1 MLVQVIQGGSGTLRT
16 DYPGLITLVAAFFF
30 PVGLIMLVLT
40 GQDLCTAN
48 FMVVPMA
55 WMKGRV
61 RLWEI
66 PVNWIFVFFGNLA
79 GALTFVA
86 FLAHWSGLYT
96 SGMITYSIAVA
107 VNKSNQGWGECFLR
121 GIGCNFLG
129 EPTTY
134 LPYFQADQS
143 VCMAVL
149 LGTGAREMVSKI
161 AALHFP
167 VFVFVI
173 LGFEHVI
180 V

>member
-61 RLWEI
+61 RFWEI
-66 PVNWIFVFFGNLA
+66 WVNWLIVFFGNLA

-96 SGMITYSIAVA
+96 PGMITFSIAVA
-107 VNKSNQGWGECFLR
+107 NNKTSQGWGECLLR

-129 EPTTY
+129 ESFCCGRLTGAD
-134 LPYFQADQS
+134 LP

-149 LGTGAREMVSKI
+149 LGTGAREIISKI